1 MTATVSHQARRGVL
15 AVESGRR
22 SHVDRL
28 KYAGKLMAGLTC
40 SAILLTAGCGD
51 KADGVTRL
59 SPRGVPYLTGVAV
72 PAGFTLVDKYS
83 EDYESGAQRTAR
95 HRYRGNANVPAIR
108 NFYRDQMPLMGWN
121 RVSEQNV
128 KGTVS
133 LRFEKPSE
141 SCTVQI
147 TPTGLFNWS
156 TIQVVVM
163 PYNRNPTEPPSRRP
177 MP

>member
-1 MTATVSHQARRGVL
+1 MAGQF
-15 AVESGRR
+15 GRR
-22 SHVDRL
+22 THFNRL
-28 KYAGKLMAGLTC
+28 ACASMLIAGLTC
-40 SAILLTAGCGD
+40 SAILLAAGCGD
-51 KADGVTRL
+51 NADGVTRL

-72 PAGFTLVDKYS
+72 PAGFTLVEKNT
-83 EDYESGAQRTAR
+83 EDYESGAQRWAR
-95 HRYRGNANVPAIR
+95 HLYRGNAGVTAVR

-141 SCTVQI
+141 SCAVQI
-147 TPTGLFNWS
+147 APTGFFNWS

-163 PYNRNPTEPPSRRP
+163 PFSRNPTEPPSRRP

>member
-1 MTATVSHQARRGVL
+1 MTATASHRACRGARAGQ
-15 AVESGRR
+15 SGRR
-22 SHVDRL
+22 SHFTDL
-28 KYAGKLMAGLTC
+28 ACPGKLLAGLTC
-40 SAILLTAGCGD
+40 SAILLAAGCGD
-51 KADGVTRL
+51 NPEGVTRL

-72 PAGFTLVDKYS
+72 PAGFTLVEKNT
-83 EDYESGAQRTAR
+83 EDYESGAQRWAR
-95 HRYRGNANVPAIR
+95 HLYRGNASVAAVR

-128 KGTVS
+128 KGTVG

-141 SCTVQI
+141 SCAVQI
-147 TPTGLFNWS
+147 APTGFFNWS

-163 PYNRNPTEPPSRRP
+163 PFSRNPTEPPARRP